1 MTLEEA
7 IKHCEEV
14 AEELDMK
21 AGFETDNERYAM
33 SGEERKQ
40 CKECAEEHRQL
51 AEWLKELKDYKI
63 KFEFIISQLEE
74 RARQLEDILEKNS
87 WCDGDEEYRLD
98 EINSVVEFIKKTYE
112 SKSVLDMEVNA
123 DEEN

>member
-1 MTLEEA
+1 MLSLEEA
-7 IKHCEEV
+7 IMK
-14 AEELDMK
+14 LDLI
-21 AGFETDNERYAM
+21 ASDAFEGGDSNEF
-33 SGEERKQ
+33 
-40 CKECAEEHRQL
+40 RQL
-51 AEWLKELKDYKI
+51 AEWLRELKAYKI

-123 DEEN
+123 DETDN

>member
-1 MTLEEA
+1 MSIDEA
-7 IKHCEEV
+7 IAK
-14 AEELDMK
+14 LDLI
-21 AGFETDNERYAM
+21 ASDAFEGGNANEF
-33 SGEERKQ
+33 
-40 CKECAEEHRQL
+40 RQL
-51 AEWLKELKDYKI
+51 AEWLRELKDYKI

-123 DEEN
+123 DE

>member
-1 MTLEEA
+1 MSIDEA

-14 AEELDMK
+14 AENQEWMAENYNDDSMGAKL
-21 AGFETDNERYAM
+21 
-33 SGEERKQ
+33 
-40 CKECAEEHRQL
+40 CKECATEHRQL
-51 AEWLKELKDYKI
+51 AEWLRELKDYKI

-74 RARQLEDILEKNS
+74 RARQLEDILKKNS

-123 DEEN
+123 DEDSD